1 MFIYIG
7 EKMKHYTISV
17 TELEL
22 EKLNKVYQYHQIED
36 NNPYLLFHAEH
47 NGIDILGYK
56 TGKVLLQGK
65 EVTHELI
72 TIKNHLNRE
81 DYAAVGSDEVGT
93 GDVFGPIVVCSLYAS
108 ASDIAY
114 LESLNVRDSKN
125 MNDKAIITIAPKIAK
140 KLIHS
145 LLILTPQKYNKLVS
159 QGYNLNKIKALL
171 HNQAIIKTTSK
182 LSEPVPVIV
191 DQFCTP
197 QLYFNYIKEETLIY
211 RDIDFHVRAE
221 SIHLSVAAASIIAR
235 YAFLV
240 KMNEYSEKIGVEL
253 LKGASKD
260 VDEQIRVIAETKG
273 KSKLELIAKMNYKN
287 ITKQNLT

>member
-1 MFIYIG
+1 
-7 EKMKHYTISV
+7 MKHYTISV
-17 TELEL
+17 NDVEL
-22 EKLNKVYQYHQIED
+22 EKLNRVYQFHQVED
-36 NNPYLLFHAEH
+36 KNPYLLFHAEH

-72 TIKNHLNRE
+72 SIKKHLNRE
-81 DYAAVGSDEVGT
+81 DYAAIGSDQVGT
-93 GDVFGPIVVCSLYAS
+93 GDVFGPIVVCALYATTT
-108 ASDIAY
+108 DIAF

-125 MNDKAIITIAPKIAK
+125 MDDKSIIAIAPKIAK
-140 KLIHS
+140 KIIHS
-145 LLILTPQKYNKLVS
+145 LLILPPEKYNELVG

-171 HNQAIIKTTSK
+171 HNQAIIKTSSK
-182 LSEPVPVIV
+182 LEETVPVIV

-197 QLYFNYIKEETLIY
+197 QLYFNYIKDETLIF

-221 SIHLSVAAASIIAR
+221 QVHLSVAAASIIAR

-240 KMNEYSEKIGVEL
+240 KMKDYSEKLGIEL

-260 VDEQIRVIAETKG
+260 VDEQVRLVHEQKG
-273 KSKLELIAKMNYKN
+273 RHTLGLVAKMNFKN
-287 ITKQNLT
+287 VTKQNLA

>member
-1 MFIYIG
+1 
-7 EKMKHYTISV
+7 MKHYTISV
-17 TELEL
+17 TEIEL
-22 EKLNKVYQYHQIED
+22 DKLNKVYQYHQIED
-36 NNPYLLFHAEH
+36 DNPYLLFHAEH
-47 NGIDILGYK
+47 NGIDILAYK

-72 TIKNHLNRE
+72 TIKKHLNRE

-108 ASDIAY
+108 ATDIAY

-125 MNDKAIITIAPKIAK
+125 MNDKAIIAIAPKIAK
-140 KLIHS
+140 KLVHS
-145 LLILTPQKYNKLVS
+145 LLILTPQKYNKLTM

-182 LSEPVPVIV
+182 LTEPVPVIV

-221 SIHLSVAAASIIAR
+221 SVHLSVAAASIIAR

-240 KMNEYSEKIGVEL
+240 KMSEYSEKIGVPL

-260 VDEQIRVIAETKG
+260 VDEQIKLIAETKG
-273 KSKLELIAKMNYKN
+273 KSKLELVAKMNYKN
-287 ITKQNLT
+287 VTKQNLT

>member
-1 MFIYIG
+1 
-7 EKMKHYTISV
+7 MKHYTISV

>member
-1 MFIYIG
+1 
-7 EKMKHYTISV
+7 MKHYTISV
-17 TELEL
+17 TETEL

-36 NNPYLLFHAEH
+36 TNPYLLFHAEH
-47 NGIDILGYK
+47 NGIDILAYK

-72 TIKNHLNRE
+72 TIKKHLNRE

-108 ASDIAY
+108 ATDIAY

-125 MNDKAIITIAPKIAK
+125 MNDKAIIAIAPKIAK
-140 KLIHS
+140 KLVHS
-145 LLILTPQKYNKLVS
+145 LLILTPQKYNKLTG

-221 SIHLSVAAASIIAR
+221 SVHLSVAAASIIAR

-240 KMNEYSEKIGVEL
+240 KMSEYSEKIGVPL

-260 VDEQIRVIAETKG
+260 VDEQIKLIVETKG

-287 ITKQNLT
+287 VTKQNLT

>member
-1 MFIYIG
+1 
-7 EKMKHYTISV
+7 MKHYTISV
-17 TELEL
+17 NDSEL
-22 EKLNKVYQYHQIED
+22 EKLKKVYQYHVVED
-36 NNPYLLFHAEH
+36 SNPYLLFHAEH
-47 NGIDILGYK
+47 NDIDILAYK

-72 TIKNHLNRE
+72 SIKKHLNRE

-108 ASDIAY
+108 SSDIAF

-125 MNDKAIITIAPKIAK
+125 MSDKTIISIAPKIAK

-171 HNQAIIKTTSK
+171 HNQAIVKTTSK

-240 KMNEYSEKIGVEL
+240 KMSEYSQKIAVPL

-260 VDEQIRVIAETKG
+260 VDEQVKLIYETKG

-287 ITKQNLT
+287 ITKQNFA

>member
-1 MFIYIG
+1 
-7 EKMKHYTISV
+7 MKHYTISV
-17 TELEL
+17 NDVEL
-22 EKLNKVYQYHQIED
+22 EKLNKVYQFHQIED
-36 NNPYLLFHAEH
+36 DNPYLLFHAEH
-47 NGIDILGYK
+47 NGTDILAYK
-56 TGKVLLQGK
+56 TGKVLLQGR
-65 EVTHELI
+65 EVTHELV
-72 TIKNHLNRE
+72 TIKKHLNRE
-81 DYAAVGSDEVGT
+81 DYAAIGSDEVGT
-93 GDVFGPIVVCSLYAS
+93 GDVFGPIVVCALYAS
-108 ASDIAY
+108 ANDIAF

-125 MNDKAIITIAPKIAK
+125 MNDKAIIAIAPKIAK

-159 QGYNLNKIKALL
+159 DGYNLNNIKALL

-182 LSEPVPVIV
+182 LNEAVPVIL

-211 RDIDFHVRAE
+211 RDIDFHIKAE
-221 SIHLSVAAASIIAR
+221 SVHLSVAAASIIAR

-240 KMNEYSEKIGVEL
+240 KMNEYSDKIGVPL

-260 VDEQIRVIAETKG
+260 VDEQIKLIAETKG

-287 ITKQNLT
+287 ITKQNLL